1 MKNNMI
7 GCRLS
12 DSTINILED
21 IRAQYGMSDSDLL
34 RIIIMFAITHNV
46 ELHAYIEHASKY
58 IKFGKDKEKYEEAE

>member
-46 ELHAYIEHASKY
+46 ELHGYIERASKY
-58 IKFGKDKEKYEEAE
+58 IKFGKDKEKYEESE